1 MGRVRLSGGGRAA
14 RTFEI
19 ESDAGAVGARAAPVR
34 VQPQSP
40 RRRLRLRL
48 RHLQIAL
55 TNCQFPSRFTEP

>member
-1 MGRVRLSGGGRAA
+1 MARVRLSGGRAA

-40 RRRLRLRL
+40 RRRLRLR
-48 RHLQIAL
+48 HLQIAL
-55 TNCQFPSRFTEP
+55 TN